1 MAWGGRDG
9 EGTFCSAVIE
19 EAEVKKTNEKLTFRS
34 VCTTFSLLRSLKL
47 GCISEILK

>member
-1 MAWGGRDG
+1 MAWGGRNG
-9 EGTFCSAVIE
+9 ARAFCGAVTE

-47 GCISEILK
+47 GCVSEKPK